1 MRGRTLDPSKS
12 AEKCEGERRHHQAGA
27 ADGKSA
33 CAGRRATSQLVEH
46 GCQRR
51 GRPIGAQVARGCG
64 GTAGWGK
71 RRAKR
76 ARRAVNL
83 VLFSSTEATILTAD
97 QRPACPAGYTQPA
110 RLRQAL
116 TTGGPLSLYGAKVRA
131 ARRGSRWA
139 RSRLYVRRLG
149 FLEELARVLLPC
161 SGRSPHMDHVEPVAV
176 GGGSRPAS
184 TRWLGRVAAAST
196 GACKG
201 AVAQQHFTG
210 QVQPKGV

>member
-1 MRGRTLDPSKS
+1 MGRSLGGDQGCCPCCSRHPAPCGHRALLGAPSSRPAERVTVAATWSS
-12 AEKCEGERRHHQAGA
+12 AA
-27 ADGKSA
+27 AASGKW
-33 CAGRRATSQLVEH
+33 C
-46 GCQRR
+46 
-51 GRPIGAQVARGCG
+51 PMM
-64 GTAGWGK
+64 
-71 RRAKR
+71 
-76 ARRAVNL
+76 NL

-184 TRWLGRVAAAST
+184 TWWLGRVAAAGT
-196 GACKG
+196 GG
-201 AVAQQHFTG
+201 VGQQHFTG
-210 QVQPKGV
+210 QVQ